1 MQLRCTLRPVCCLPS
16 CSACVRSAL
25 PSVKQTHRPTA
36 LHKST
41 VWQITSRGEKF
52 KPWCNL
58 VATFS
63 VSTLHCCWL
72 EEIQA
77 GHKWCLRGVISVVF
91 LGALEDEDDWK
102 MSLSLWFY
110 LGGAPGPPYA
120 VRWPPSTVNKQ
131 APIQITLNTVSWVWQ
146 LGTIIQFLHTFCD
159 LTLSHNLTELLI
171 QFMQLSAAAKKT
183 SAGYTGPLALDTAG
197 VLPSFESK

>member
-1 MQLRCTLRPVCCLPS
+1 MQLRCTLRPVRCLPS

-25 PSVKQTHRPTA
+25 PSVKQTHGPTA

-91 LGALEDEDDWK
+91 FRSLRGRGRLKNESQSLILPWWSSWATVHCALTTKHSKQTGSNSNNIKHRE
-102 MSLSLWFY
+102 LSLTARDHY
-110 LGGAPGPPYA
+110 SVSPHLL
-120 VRWPPSTVNKQ
+120 WPHFVAQPDRIIN
-131 APIQITLNTVSWVWQ
+131 PIHAALCSCKEDQCWVHWSPC
-146 LGTIIQFLHTFCD
+146 TRHCRC
-159 LTLSHNLTELLI
+159 
-171 QFMQLSAAAKKT
+171 SAFIWK
-183 SAGYTGPLALDTAG
+183 
-197 VLPSFESK
+197 